1 MRIKMT
7 NHHAQP
13 DCPQIIWI
21 DGKPHSRQFGDV
33 YFSSDSGMD
42 ETEHVFLTHNQ
53 LQQRWQALKPSHFTI
68 AETGF
73 GTGLNFLCAWWLWN
87 ECAPSAARLHFVS
100 IEKYPLSLADITQA
114 LSLWPQLAK
123 QRDQLLAQYQW
134 LSPGFHRLAFDG
146 GRIMLTLLIGDV
158 NDMLPQL
165 WANID
170 AWFLDGFA
178 PAKNPEMWQQ
188 SLFNNM
194 ARLSH
199 AETTFATFTS
209 AGVVRRGLEAA
220 GFAVNKVAGFGRKRE
235 MLCGQY
241 DALASKKVTNVDHRA
256 VVIGGGIA
264 GCASAYTLASRGWQ
278 VCLIERHAVLA
289 QEASG
294 NPGGVLYPR
303 LAGKGNTLS
312 RLALSGFLYTSRLLQ
327 QLGLKQAEYSPCGLL
342 QLAFDARELARC
354 KTIAEYGLPTELV
367 RFVNKEE
374 ASTLAGI
381 ALPHDGLYFEA
392 AGWVSPPVF
401 CNALAKPT
409 NIEILT
415 SSYALK
421 IMKNGSF
428 WQVWGDKSLLAEVP
442 VLIIA
447 SANDAANFE
456 QSAHLSLEPVR
467 GQVTFV
473 NVTTNSQQLKTVICA
488 NGYISP
494 PIGGKHCL
502 GATFSPG
509 ETSTDIRTKDH
520 QANFSMLR
528 RITPELHQSL
538 KMQPLTGR
546 AALRCATPDYLPMV
560 GQLLDSMALAAKPLR
575 HNADPASLPWL
586 EGLYVNTGHGSKGL
600 ITAPLCAEILACVIC
615 GEPAPVDT
623 KLLAALNPN
632 RFLLRKLGLKRLIGS
647 GAIR

>member
-1 MRIKMT
+1 MQIKP
-7 NHHAQP
+7 AQLK
-13 DCPQIIWI
+13 WI
-21 DGKPHSRQFGDV
+21 DGQPYSQQYDDV
-33 YFSSDSGMD
+33 YYSSDSGLE
-42 ETEHVFLTHNQ
+42 ETQHVFLVCNQ
-53 LQQRWQALKPSHFTI
+53 LQQRWQNLATDHFTI

-73 GTGLNFLCAWWLWN
+73 GTGLNFLCAWRLWN
-87 ECAPSAARLHFVS
+87 ECAPPTARLYFVS
-100 IEKYPLSLADITQA
+100 IEKYPLSLADMTQA
-114 LSLWPQLAK
+114 LSLWPQLAQ

-134 LSPGFHRLAFDG
+134 LSPGFHRLVFDG
-146 GRIMLTLLIGDV
+146 GRVTLTLLIGDV

-165 WANID
+165 RASVD
-170 AWFLDGFA
+170 VWFLDGFA

-188 SLFNNM
+188 PLFNNM

-235 MLCGQY
+235 MLYGKY
-241 DALASKKVTNVDHRA
+241 ANSARSTAASSDHRA
-256 VVIGGGIA
+256 IVIGGGIA
-264 GCASAYTLASRGWQ
+264 GCASAHTLASRGWQ
-278 VCLIERHAVLA
+278 VCLIERHAALA

-294 NPGGVLYPR
+294 NPVGMLYPR

-312 RLALSGFLYTSRLLQ
+312 RLALSGFLYSSRLSQ

-354 KTIAEYGLPTELV
+354 KTIAEQGLPTELV

-374 ASTLAGI
+374 ASALAGI
-381 ALPHDGLYFEA
+381 ALAHEGLYFEA
-392 AGWVSPPVF
+392 AGWVSPPAF
-401 CNALAKPT
+401 CKVLAKYD
-409 NIEILT
+409 NIAILA
-415 SSYALK
+415 SSCALK
-421 IMKNGSF
+421 ILRNGEL
-428 WQVWGDKSLLAEVP
+428 WQVWGKNNLLAEAP

-447 SANDAANFE
+447 GANDSASFE
-456 QSAHLSLEPVR
+456 QSAYLPLEPVR
-467 GQVTFV
+467 GQITFV
-473 NVTTNSQQLKTVICA
+473 GANAASQQLKTVICA
-488 NGYISP
+488 DGYISP

-509 ETSTDIRTKDH
+509 ETSTDLRTKDH
-520 QANFSMLR
+520 QANFAMLR
-528 RITPELHQSL
+528 RIAPELHRSL
-538 KMQPLTGR
+538 DQQAVTGR
-546 AALRCATPDYLPMV
+546 AALRCATSDYLPLV
-560 GQLLDSMALAAKPLR
+560 GQLLDSTALTARPPR
-575 HNADPASLPWL
+575 HNANSASLPWL
-586 EGLYVNTGHGSKGL
+586 EGLYMNTGHGSKGL

-632 RFLLRKLGLKRLIGS
+632 RFLLRKLGLRRLIGS